1 MKLYK
6 QCKTINVVVFMKE
19 QAEGVSFF
27 FFFLNNITCIF
38 QLEHKS
44 FVPYGF
50 CSSFISFESEI
61 QLLALPL
68 GFARVAPAEFYSLV
82 A

>member
-1 MKLYK
+1 MKTK
-6 QCKTINVVVFMKE
+6 SFKTITILVFLKQ
-19 QAEGVSFF
+19 QAEGVAY
-27 FFFLNNITCIF
+27 FFLNNIFRIF
-38 QLEHKS
+38 QLVHKS